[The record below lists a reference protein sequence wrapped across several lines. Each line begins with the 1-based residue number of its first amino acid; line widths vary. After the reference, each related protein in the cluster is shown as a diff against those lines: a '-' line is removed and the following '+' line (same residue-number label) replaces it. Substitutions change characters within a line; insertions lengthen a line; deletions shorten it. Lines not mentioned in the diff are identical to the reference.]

1 MQQRMTPAIA
11 LAALD
16 QARKTSVGIFRH
28 GTLEV
33 EVFQPVSIDRQTPHR
48 RDELCMVISGKGYFV
63 CGDTRQPFG
72 PGELLFVPAG
82 TPHHFEDFSKDFSAW
97 VMYYGPSGGE
107 AA

>member
-1 MQQRMTPAIA
+1 MQDRMTPATA
-11 LAALD
+11 LAALN
-16 QARKTSVGIFRH
+16 QAHKTSAGVFRH
-28 GTLEV
+28 GSLEV
-33 EVFQPVSIDRQTPHR
+33 EMFQPAGIDRQTPHR

-63 CGDTRQPFG
+63 CGDIRQPFS

-97 VMYYGPSGGE
+97 VMYYGPNGGE

>member
-1 MQQRMTPAIA
+1 MQERMTPAIA
-11 LAALD
+11 LAVLG
-16 QARKTSVGIFRH
+16 QASKTSAGIFRH

-33 EVFQPVSIDRQTPHR
+33 EMFQPAGIDTQTPHR
-48 RDELCMVISGKGYFV
+48 RDEVCVVISGKGYFV

-97 VMYYGPSGGE
+97 VMYYGPNGGE

>member
-1 MQQRMTPAIA
+1 MQQRMTPATA

-16 QARKTSVGIFRH
+16 QAKKTMVGMFKH
-28 GTLEV
+28 GSLEV
-33 EVFQPVSIDRQTPHR
+33 EIFQPVGIDTQTPHR

-82 TPHHFEDFSKDFSAW
+82 TPHHFEDFSRDFSAW
-97 VMYYGPSGGE
+97 VMFYGPQGGE